1 MIGKI
6 QAYFSDSAKE
16 LRKVN
21 WLTLPET
28 LRLTTEVICFAVLFA
43 IIYGIADFV
52 FLKII
57 FIR

>member
-1 MIGKI
+1 MINRI
-6 QAYFSDSAKE
+6 QSYFSDSAKE

-43 IIYGIADFV
+43 IIYGIADFI

>member
-1 MIGKI
+1 MISKL
-6 QAYFSDSAKE
+6 QTYFSDSAKE

-28 LRLTTEVICFAVLFA
+28 LRLTAEVICFAIAFA
-43 IIYGIADFV
+43 VIYGIADFV

>member
-1 MIGKI
+1 MIGKL

-28 LRLTTEVICFAVLFA
+28 LRLTTEVICFAILFA